1 MHKSKVIEY
10 FVGMQ
15 DNSTEGEKL
24 LMQIEEAKLE
34 LDSARYLFDSVQD
47 SKLIEMA
54 IYSEE
59 VAKRRYEYLLKLA
72 RDMEL
77 RVSKDYVLD
86 QCAKLAEQ

>member
-1 MHKSKVIEY
+1 MNKNKIIEY
-10 FVGMQ
+10 FIGMK
-15 DNSTEGEKL
+15 DDSTEGEKL

-34 LDSARYLFDSVQD
+34 LDSARYLFDNVQD

-59 VAKRRYEYLLKLA
+59 VAKRRYEYLLRLA
-72 RDMEL
+72 RDMKL
-77 RVSKDYVLD
+77 KVSNDYVLD